1 MNFIIYDICFL
12 VLFIVLVSI
21 FLYRGKKNLKKEG
34 FLLLYK
40 TSWGIKLIN
49 YIGNKYK
56 KTLKFLSYISIGL
69 GYCLM
74 AGMLYLF
81 GRIIWIYIF
90 NQDIVR
96 AIKVPPIMPLIPY
109 LPQVFKLDFPQEWY
123 VPCTES
129 FKGIGSI
136 DQKLM
141 DYVDDKME
149 PIMMTWLEE
158 ENECEK

>member
-1 MNFIIYDICFL
+1 MNFIIYDICLL
-12 VLFIVLVSI
+12 VLFVISISI
-21 FLYRGKKNLKKEG
+21 FLYMKKKNLKKEG
-34 FLLLYK
+34 LLLLYK

-56 KTLKFLSYISIGL
+56 KTLKFLGYISIGL

-81 GRIIWIYIF
+81 GRIVWIYIF

-109 LPQVFKLDFPQEWY
+109 LPQIFKLDFLPPFYFLYWI
-123 VPCTES
+123 VIIAVIAITH
-129 FKGIGSI
+129 
-136 DQKLM
+136 
-141 DYVDDKME
+141 
-149 PIMMTWLEE
+149 
-158 ENECEK
+158 